1 MMKEETDL
9 TRFFLVLTSI
19 FLLCDQI
26 FFSFAEI

>member
-26 FFSFAEI
+26 FFLLC